1 MRELLAVRYT
11 LVSLRTHIA
20 QRQICINT
28 DNQNVV
34 RILCNGSGKVELQ
47 EQVVAIFRF
56 STTIKARL
64 FAQWVPRDL
73 NVTADHLSRI
83 IDDNDWQLEPSLFRH
98 FNAKWAP
105 LTVDRFAS
113 HLSAQPP
120 RFNSKWWSPGCEAVD
135 CFTQAWEGEVNWCLP
150 PPALLGDLYAFLA
163 NVPCHAV
170 VAFPFWPSAPWW
182 PVWMPENGPCHLATD
197 SEIVSLPF
205 GAFQLVSKPTCL
217 FGPDPPPFQY
227 VFMQVCLMTSCRA
240 HNP

>member
-1 MRELLAVRYT
+1 M
-11 LVSLRTHIA
+11 
-20 QRQICINT
+20 
-28 DNQNVV
+28 
-34 RILCNGSGKVELQ
+34 Q
-47 EQVVAIFRF
+47 EQVVARFRF

-73 NVTADHLSRI
+73 NVTADHLSRN

-98 FNAKWAP
+98 FNAKWGP
-105 LTVDRFAS
+105 LTVDRFAT

-182 PVWMPENGPCHLATD
+182 PVWMPEMALV
-197 SEIVSLPF
+197 ISLRTRKSCLCR
-205 GAFQLVSKPTCL
+205 LVLSSMCPNQHACL
-217 FGPDPPPFQY
+217 VQTRR
-227 VFMQVCLMTSCRA
+227 LSNLSSCRSA
-240 HNP
+240 R